1 MSGAPPRG
9 RETDPASTTA
19 EGMTATSSALLELT
33 NVQIFYDK
41 AIEAVRDVSLSVK
54 KGSLVALLGA
64 NGAGKTTVLK
74 AISGILF
81 PEDGTV
87 EGGTIEFDGKNIAAM
102 EPDEIVRSGIVLV
115 PEGRQL
121 FDTLTVEENLIMG
134 GYTTTQRNAAEALER
149 IYDMFPALTGRRHS
163 VSGYLSGGE
172 QQMVALGR
180 ALMSKPKLLML
191 DEPTL
196 GLAPQII
203 EEIFS
208 TISALVR
215 EEGTTV
221 LLVEQNAQLALSV
234 ADYGYIME
242 NGRVVLDDTPERLLR
257 NDDICEF
264 YLGFSDAGARKNM
277 RDVKHYKRR
286 KRWLS

>member
-149 IYDMFPALTGRRHS
+149 IYDMFPAL
-163 VSGYLSGGE
+163 
-172 QQMVALGR
+172 
-180 ALMSKPKLLML
+180 
-191 DEPTL
+191 
-196 GLAPQII
+196 
-203 EEIFS
+203 FS

>member
-1 MSGAPPRG
+1 M
-9 RETDPASTTA
+9 
-19 EGMTATSSALLELT
+19 LELT